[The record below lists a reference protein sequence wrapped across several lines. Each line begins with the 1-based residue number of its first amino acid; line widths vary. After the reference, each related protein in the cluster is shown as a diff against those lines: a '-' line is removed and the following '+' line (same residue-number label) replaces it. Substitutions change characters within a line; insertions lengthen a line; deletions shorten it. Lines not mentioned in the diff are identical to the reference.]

1 MEVLLICDLGE
12 VLHDWFEARMVG
24 GGLEAGL
31 RLRLRPRLVLRLVL
45 EALVSQTALPCS
57 NSGERRGSI
66 SSAYLGGH
74 GRAHEQTEST
84 VYLSCKTS
92 QAATNTARRGERKE
106 ERRKTRRS
114 RMQRDEAGGR

>member
-31 RLRLRPRLVLRLVL
+31 RLRPRPRLVLRLVL

-57 NSGERRGSI
+57 NSGERRA
-66 SSAYLGGH
+66 SSPL
-74 GRAHEQTEST
+74 R
-84 VYLSCKTS
+84 TS
-92 QAATNTARRGERKE
+92 VVMVELM
-106 ERRKTRRS
+106 S
-114 RMQRDEAGGR
+114 RLPT